1 MSKKVIVTIARQFGS
16 GGREIGEMVAKSLGF
31 EYHDKSLISLA
42 AEKSGINHEVLK
54 NTDEKATPS
63 FLYSI
68 AMGGMGM
75 VPFSHGM
82 PYDTPIND
90 KLFVLQSGIIE
101 ELAKSNSCVFIGRCA
116 DFVLR
121 DFDNVVRVFIY
132 ADINKRA
139 EEVAYRN
146 NIPLNEAK
154 SLAIK
159 LDKKRANYYGYY
171 TSKKWG
177 RSENYDL
184 MIDTTKIGKE
194 GAAKIIE
201 DFVKIIQNR
210 VDFN

>member
-201 DFVKIIQNR
+201 EFVKIIQNR

>member
-1 MSKKVIVTIARQFGS
+1 MSKNILITIARQVGS
-16 GGREIGEMVAKSLGF
+16 GGREVGELVAKNLGID
-31 EYHDKSLISLA
+31 YHDKSLINMA
-42 AEKSGINHEVLK
+42 AEKSGLSPEVLH

-90 KLFVLQSGIIE
+90 RLFVLQSGIIE
-101 ELAKSNSCVFIGRCA
+101 ELAKSHSCVFIGRCA

-121 DFDNVVRVFIY
+121 DFDNVLRVFVY
-132 ADINKRA
+132 ADIEKRA
-139 EEVAYRN
+139 ETIAKRN
-146 NIPLNEAK
+146 DISISEAK
-154 SLAIK
+154 NLAAK
-159 LDKKRANYYGYY
+159 LDKKRSNYYGYY

-184 MIDTTKIGKE
+184 MIDTTKIGVE

-201 DFVKIIQNR
+201 EYVKLMNTEK
-210 VDFN
+210 

>member
-1 MSKKVIVTIARQFGS
+1 MSKNIIVTIARQVGS
-16 GGREIGEMVAKSLGF
+16 GGREVGELLAMELGY

-42 AEKSGINHEVLK
+42 AEKSGISREVIK

-82 PYDTPIND
+82 PYDTPVND
-90 KLFVLQSGIIE
+90 RLFVLQSGIIE
-101 ELAKSNSCVFIGRCA
+101 ELAKANSCVFIGRCA

-121 DFDNVVRVFIY
+121 DFPNVVRVFIY
-132 ADINKRA
+132 ADPDKRA
-139 EEVAYRN
+139 EVIAKRN
-146 NIPLNEAK
+146 NVSLNEAK
-154 SLAIK
+154 NLAVK

-184 MIDTTKIGKE
+184 MIDTTKIGIT
-194 GAAKIIE
+194 GAVRLIKKYVEMIYE
-201 DFVKIIQNR
+201 KLD
-210 VDFN
+210 

>member
-1 MSKKVIVTIARQFGS
+1 MSKNILITIARQVGS
-16 GGREIGEMVAKSLGF
+16 GGREVGELVAKNLGID
-31 EYHDKSLISLA
+31 YHDKSLINMA
-42 AEKSGINHEVLK
+42 AEKSGLSPEVLH

-75 VPFSHGM
+75 VPFTHGM

-90 KLFVLQSGIIE
+90 RLFVLQSGIIE
-101 ELAKSNSCVFIGRCA
+101 ELAKSHSCVFIGRCA

-121 DFDNVVRVFIY
+121 DFDNVLRVFVY
-132 ADINKRA
+132 ADIEKRA
-139 EEVAYRN
+139 ETIAKRN
-146 NIPLNEAK
+146 DISISEAK
-154 SLAIK
+154 NLATK
-159 LDKKRANYYGYY
+159 LDKKRSNYYGYY

-184 MIDTTKIGKE
+184 MIDTTKIGVS

-201 DFVKIIQNR
+201 EYVKLMNTEK
-210 VDFN
+210 

>member
-1 MSKKVIVTIARQFGS
+1 MSKNIIVTIARQVGS
-16 GGREIGEMVAKSLGF
+16 GGREVGELLAMELGY

-42 AEKSGINHEVLK
+42 AEKSGISHEVLK

-63 FLYSI
+63 FLYSL

-82 PYDTPIND
+82 PYDTPVND
-90 KLFVLQSGIIE
+90 RLFVLQSGIIE
-101 ELAKSNSCVFIGRCA
+101 ELAKANSCVFIGRCA

-121 DFDNVVRVFIY
+121 DYPNVIRVFIY
-132 ADINKRA
+132 ADPEKRA
-139 EEVAYRN
+139 EVISKRN
-146 NIPLNEAK
+146 NISLNEAK
-154 SLAIK
+154 NLAVK

-184 MIDTTKIGKE
+184 MIDTTKIGIT
-194 GAAKIIE
+194 GAVRLIKKYVEMIYE
-201 DFVKIIQNR
+201 KLD
-210 VDFN
+210 

>member
-1 MSKKVIVTIARQFGS
+1 MSKNILITIARQVGS
-16 GGREIGEMVAKSLGF
+16 GGREVGELVAKNLGID
-31 EYHDKSLISLA
+31 YHDKSLINMA
-42 AEKSGINHEVLK
+42 AEKSGLSPEVLH

-75 VPFSHGM
+75 VPFTHGM

-90 KLFVLQSGIIE
+90 RLFVLQSGIIE
-101 ELAKSNSCVFIGRCA
+101 ELAKSHSCVFIGRCA

-121 DFDNVVRVFIY
+121 DFDNVLRVFVY
-132 ADINKRA
+132 ADIEKRA
-139 EEVAYRN
+139 ETIAKRN
-146 NIPLNEAK
+146 DISISEAK
-154 SLAIK
+154 NLATK
-159 LDKKRANYYGYY
+159 LDKKRSNYYGYY

-184 MIDTTKIGKE
+184 MIDTTKIGVE

-201 DFVKIIQNR
+201 EYVKLMNTEK
-210 VDFN
+210 

>member
-1 MSKKVIVTIARQFGS
+1 MSKNIIVTIARQVGS
-16 GGREIGEMVAKSLGF
+16 GGREVGELLAMELGY

-42 AEKSGINHEVLK
+42 AEKSGISHEVIK

-82 PYDTPIND
+82 PYDTPVND
-90 KLFVLQSGIIE
+90 RLFVLQSGIIE
-101 ELAKSNSCVFIGRCA
+101 ELAKANSCVFIGRCA

-121 DFDNVVRVFIY
+121 DFPNVVRVFIY
-132 ADINKRA
+132 ADPDKRA
-139 EEVAYRN
+139 EVIAKRN
-146 NIPLNEAK
+146 NVSLNEAK
-154 SLAIK
+154 NLAVK

-184 MIDTTKIGKE
+184 MIDTNKIGIT
-194 GAAKIIE
+194 GAVRLIKKYVEMIYE
-201 DFVKIIQNR
+201 KLD
-210 VDFN
+210 

>member
-1 MSKKVIVTIARQFGS
+1 MAKKIIITIARQYGS

-42 AEKSGINHEVLK
+42 AEKSGINHDVLK

-75 VPFSHGM
+75 VPFTHGM

-90 KLFVLQSGIIE
+90 RLFVLQSGIIE
-101 ELAKSNSCVFIGRCA
+101 ELAKDHSCVFIGRCA

-121 DFDNVVRVFIY
+121 DFDNVLKVFIY
-132 ADINKRA
+132 ASPEKRA
-139 EEVAYRN
+139 ETIAKRN
-146 NIPLNEAK
+146 DI
-154 SLAIK
+154 SLAEARNLATK
-159 LDKKRANYYGYY
+159 LDKKRSNYYGYY

-184 MIDTTKIGKE
+184 MIDTTKIGVE

-201 DFVKIIQNR
+201 EYVKLMNTEK
-210 VDFN
+210 

>member
-1 MSKKVIVTIARQFGS
+1 MSKNIIVTIARQVGS
-16 GGREIGEMVAKSLGF
+16 GGREVGELLAMELGF

-42 AEKSGINHEVLK
+42 AEKSGISHEVLK

-82 PYDTPIND
+82 PYDTPVND
-90 KLFVLQSGIIE
+90 RLFVLQSGIIE

-121 DFDNVVRVFIY
+121 DFPNVIKVFIY
-132 ADINKRA
+132 ADPDKRA
-139 EEVAYRN
+139 EVISKRN
-146 NIPLNEAK
+146 NISLNEAK
-154 SLAIK
+154 NLAVK
-159 LDKKRANYYGYY
+159 LDKKRSNYYGYY

-184 MIDTTKIGKE
+184 MIDTTKIGIT
-194 GAAKIIE
+194 GAVRLIKKYVEIISE
-201 DFVKIIQNR
+201 KLD
-210 VDFN
+210 

>member
-1 MSKKVIVTIARQFGS
+1 MSKNILITIARQVGS
-16 GGREIGEMVAKSLGF
+16 GGREVGELVAKNLGID
-31 EYHDKSLISLA
+31 YHDKSLINMA
-42 AEKSGINHEVLK
+42 AEKSGLSPEVLH

-75 VPFSHGM
+75 VPFTHGM

-90 KLFVLQSGIIE
+90 RLFVLQSGIIE
-101 ELAKSNSCVFIGRCA
+101 ELAKSHSCVFIGRCA

-121 DFDNVVRVFIY
+121 DFDNVLRVFVY
-132 ADINKRA
+132 ADIEKRA
-139 EEVAYRN
+139 ETIAKRN
-146 NIPLNEAK
+146 DISISEAK
-154 SLAIK
+154 NLATK
-159 LDKKRANYYGYY
+159 LDKKRSNYYGYY

-184 MIDTTKIGKE
+184 MIDTTKIGVR

-201 DFVKIIQNR
+201 EYVKLMNTEK
-210 VDFN
+210 